1 MKSNTTEKE
10 NIIQFHIFYHTKLPL
25 IYFPLNFNVCFTLI
39 MNLSINTLAIIHI
52 SLRKIKNYFISFS
65 SNWEI
70 QCSKKLPKIS
80 KNYSSSYWFHNHKSF
95 ICQLKKCRGMIKMGQ
110 IRWSRVGAKIDLF
123 GQNLSP
129 PNESGIRAVRDIW
142 HS

>member
-10 NIIQFHIFYHTKLPL
+10 NIIQFHIFYYTKLPL

-52 SLRKIKNYFISFS
+52 SLRKIKNYSISFS

-70 QCSKKLPKIS
+70 QWSKKLPKIS

-123 GQNLSP
+123 GQISRHPTNQ
-129 PNESGIRAVRDIW
+129 ESGL
-142 HS
+142 